1 MKRIFHIDKRVT
13 QENTA
18 ILNMCVSNKI
28 ASKFTM
34 QELTELMGKID
45 KSPIIIKD
53 LQHSFCRN

>member
-1 MKRIFHIDKRVT
+1 MKIIFHISKRVT

-18 ILNMCVSNKI
+18 ILNMHLSNKI
-28 ASKFTM
+28 TSKFTM

-53 LQHSFCRN
+53 L